1 MRSATTLILILASSG
16 AMFGQ
21 SGPVFEAA
29 SIRVRQG
36 APQWKFDISGTR
48 LTIESYT
55 LFGLIQQAYNLEN
68 YQIPETSASPL
79 LRSSETLYDITAKAE
94 GDGTPT
100 RDQFRQMLQALLADR
115 FKLKVHREP
124 VETPVYALIVGKGGP
139 RFKAS
144 SPDADPT
151 IRIGC
156 TSSGC
161 RSNYVMTMPKGTMED
176 LAHHLSGVGDR
187 PVVDQT
193 GLTGTFD
200 IKLTYKP
207 AYIKSTSA
215 EPDLNEISIFT
226 AVQDQL
232 GLKLE
237 PSKAPIE
244 MLIVDHVEK
253 PSEN

>member
-1 MRSATTLILILASSG
+1 MLMLAVSG
-16 AMFGQ
+16 VALGQ
-21 SGPVFEAA
+21 PAFEAA

-55 LFGLIQQAYNLEN
+55 LFGLVIEAYHLPNFQIQMTGAPALMH
-68 YQIPETSASPL
+68 
-79 LRSSETLYDITAKAE
+79 SSDILYDITAKAA
-94 GDGTPT
+94 GDGAPT

-124 VETPVYALIVGKGGP
+124 LEMPVYALIVGKGGP
-139 RFKAS
+139 KFKPS

-151 IRIGC
+151 VRVSC
-156 TSSGC
+156 LPNCS
-161 RSNYVMTMPKGTMED
+161 SNYVVTMPKGTMEG
-176 LAHHLSGVGDR
+176 LARQLSADR
-187 PVVDQT
+187 PIVDQS
-193 GLTGTFD
+193 GLVGTFD
-200 IKLTYKP
+200 IKLTYRP
-207 AYIKSTSA
+207 DYTRSSGA
-215 EPDLNEISIFT
+215 EPDLNDINIFT

-237 PSKAPIE
+237 PRKAMIE
-244 MLIVDHVEK
+244 TLVVDHVEK